1 MENQKWDM
9 KKMKREGKDAKQ
21 EDNEGLP
28 ELFTFS
34 TVLFSLVKP
43 SLFRLLVGV
52 LPVQS
57 HGAPC

>member
-1 MENQKWDM
+1 M